1 VSTHLVLTITVSVAA
16 STLALATPL
25 VFAAIA
31 GTISERSGV
40 LNIALE
46 GMLLAGAFGY
56 VLGIWATHQVLIG
69 IVGAAAG
76 AVVLASVLMLLCLR
90 MPADQVI
97 VGMAVNIA
105 AAGGTAFLNRSLF
118 GLGGNLTVAGIGS
131 LHLPILSDLPLV
143 GPALFRESPFTYLA
157 LLLVLLV
164 WFLFRFTRTGLRLR
178 AIGESP
184 EAADAA
190 GVAVLRIRAAAV
202 LISGCLCGLGGA
214 YLASQ
219 VQTFSDDMTAG
230 AGFIALAAVILGRWE
245 PPGVLLACLVFA
257 LFQSLQTALQVA
269 GVRAPYQFLLMG
281 PYVLTIVVL
290 AGFVGRTVAPAAD
303 GRPYRRQ

>member
-1 VSTHLVLTITVSVAA
+1 MSGQLVLAIAISVAA

-31 GTISERSGV
+31 GTITERSGV

-56 VLGIWATHQVLIG
+56 VLGTLATHHALLG
-69 IVGAAAG
+69 IVGAAIG
-76 AVVLASVLMLLCLR
+76 ALVLALALVLLCVR
-90 MPADQVI
+90 MPVDQVI
-97 VGMAVNIA
+97 MGMAVNIA

-118 GLGGNLTVAGIGS
+118 GLGGNLTVAGIGN
-131 LHLPILSDLPLV
+131 LHLPVLSDLPVV
-143 GPALFRESPFTYLA
+143 GPALFRESPLTYLA
-157 LLLVLLV
+157 LLMVLLA
-164 WFLFRFTRTGLRLR
+164 WLFLRFTRAGLWLR

-184 EAADAA
+184 KAADAA
-190 GVAVLRIRAAAV
+190 GISVLKIRALAVLS
-202 LISGCLCGLGGA
+202 SGCLCGLGGA

-219 VQTFSDDMTAG
+219 VQTFSDNMTAG

-245 PPGVLLACLVFA
+245 PPGALLACLVFA

-269 GVRAPYQFLLMG
+269 GAKAPYQFLLMI

-303 GRPYRRQ
+303 GKPYRRQ